1 MIRQPPE
8 EDLMQSCVLL
18 KYGELALKGRN
29 RWRFEETLLR
39 NLDSTLADLGDVS
52 VRRRYGVLVV
62 KGAPLSV
69 LVERTQ
75 AVLGLALV
83 HPAVMVRPSLAAIER
98 ATLELLRPY
107 ARGDG
112 SDQPPDADHRGTT
125 TTSSGATNRTSG
137 RRPQRPATFA
147 IRARRRWKGFA
158 LRSHE
163 IAVRLGDLV
172 RAELG
177 LEVDLRNPDVELGIE
192 IDRHEVLL
200 YTEKLP
206 GQGGLPVGVNG
217 RALTLLSG
225 GFDSPV
231 AGYRTMRRGLATDYV
246 HFSGMP
252 FTGPESVYKAYALAA
267 RLDRYRGGGSRLWV
281 VSFGNAQRSLATAG
295 AGKLQVLA
303 QRRLMVRVASRLGEQ
318 VGAHAIV
325 TGDSLGQVSSQT
337 LPNLVAVEAAAELP
351 LLRPLLGWDKT
362 EIVAEAERIGTA
374 EISKMPD
381 EDCCTLFASPL
392 AETRAQ
398 VSALEKIERRLDLD
412 PLVDELISAATLHE
426 FAVKADHAA

>member
-1 MIRQPPE
+1 
-8 EDLMQSCVLL
+8 MQSCVLL

-39 NLDSTLADLGDVS
+39 NLTNTLADVADVHI
-52 VRRRYGVLVV
+52 RRRNGVLVV
-62 KGAPLSV
+62 KGAPMETL
-69 LVERTQ
+69 LERTQ
-75 AVLGLALV
+75 TVLGLALV
-83 HPAVMVRPSLAAIER
+83 HPAVMVRPSMRAMENAAV
-98 ATLELLRPY
+98 ELLR
-107 ARGDG
+107 
-112 SDQPPDADHRGTT
+112 SHPD
-125 TTSSGATNRTSG
+125 
-137 RRPQRPATFA
+137 ATFA
-147 IRARRRWKGFA
+147 IRPRRRWKGFE
-158 LRSHE
+158 LRSQE
-163 IAVRLGDLV
+163 IAVRIGDRV
-172 RAELG
+172 RTELG
-177 LEVDLRNPDVELGIE
+177 LEVDLGSPGVELGIE
-192 IDRHEVLL
+192 VDRHEVLL

-231 AGYRTMRRGLATDYV
+231 AGYRVMRRGLASDYV

-252 FTGPESVYKAYALAA
+252 FTGPESVYKAYALAS
-267 RLDRYRGGGSRLWV
+267 RLDRYRAGGSRLWV
-281 VSFGNAQRSLATAG
+281 VSFGSAQRSLATAG

-303 QRRLMVRVASRLGEQ
+303 QRRLMVRVASRLGAQ
-318 VGAHAIV
+318 IGAQAVV

-374 EISKMPD
+374 EISKVPD

-398 VSALEKIERRLDLD
+398 VGALEKIEGRLDLD

-426 FAVKADHAA
+426 FAVKPDHAAA

>member
-1 MIRQPPE
+1 
-8 EDLMQSCVLL
+8 MQSCVLL

-29 RWRFEETLLR
+29 RWKFEEVLLR
-39 NLDSTLADLGDVS
+39 NLGRTLADLDGIHI
-52 VRRRYGVLVV
+52 RRRNGVLVV
-62 KGAPLSV
+62 KGAPLPA
-69 LVERTQ
+69 LLERTQ
-75 AVLGLALV
+75 TVLGLALV
-83 HPAVMVRPSLAAIER
+83 HPAVMVKPEIGAIEQ
-98 ATLELLRPY
+98 AAVELLRPY
-107 ARGDG
+107 EN
-112 SDQPPDADHRGTT
+112 
-125 TTSSGATNRTSG
+125 TSFAV
-137 RRPQRPATFA
+137 RP
-147 IRARRRWKGFA
+147 RRRWKGFE
-158 LRSHE
+158 LRSQE
-163 IAVRLGDLV
+163 IAVRIGDRV
-172 RAELG
+172 RTELDRK
-177 LEVDLRNPDVELGIE
+177 VDLRNPDFELGIE
-192 IDRHEVLL
+192 VDRHEVLL

-206 GQGGLPVGVNG
+206 GQGGLPAGVNG

-231 AGYRTMRRGLATDYV
+231 AGYRSMRRGLATDYV

-252 FTGPESVYKAYALAA
+252 FTGPESIYKAYALAS

-303 QRRLMVRVASRLGEQ
+303 QRRLMVRVASRLGQ
-318 VGAHAIV
+318 QIGAQAIV

-374 EISKMPD
+374 EISRLPD

-392 AETRAQ
+392 AETRAE

-412 PLVDELISAATLHE
+412 PIVDDLIAAATLHE
-426 FAVKADHAA
+426 FAIEQDHAA

>member
-1 MIRQPPE
+1 
-8 EDLMQSCVLL
+8 MQSCVLL

-39 NLDSTLADLGDVS
+39 NLTNTLAGTGDIRI
-52 VRRRYGVLVV
+52 RRRNGVVVV
-62 KGAPLSV
+62 KGAPLEV

-83 HPAVMVRPSLAAIER
+83 HPAVMVKPETRTIER
-98 ATLELLRPY
+98 AALDLLRP
-107 ARGDG
+107 
-112 SDQPPDADHRGTT
+112 HE
-125 TTSSGATNRTSG
+125 N
-137 RRPQRPATFA
+137 ATFA
-147 IRARRRWKGFA
+147 IRPRRRWKGFA
-158 LRSHE
+158 LSSHQL
-163 IAVRLGDLV
+163 AVQLGDLV
-172 RAELG
+172 RSELG
-177 LEVDLRNPDVELGIE
+177 LRVDLSRPDVELGIE
-192 IDRHEVLL
+192 IDRHEALL

-267 RLDRYRGGGSRLWV
+267 RLDRYRAGGSRLWV

-318 VGAHAIV
+318 VGAEAIV

-374 EISKMPD
+374 DISKMRD

-392 AETRAQ
+392 AETRAE

-412 PLVDELISAATLHE
+412 PLVDDLIAAATLHE
-426 FAVKADHAA
+426 FAVRSDHAAA

>member
-1 MIRQPPE
+1 
-8 EDLMQSCVLL
+8 MQSCVLL

-39 NLDSTLADLGDVS
+39 NLDNTLADLGDIS

-62 KGAPLSV
+62 KGAPLPV

-83 HPAVMVRPSLAAIER
+83 HPAVMVKPSLTAIER
-98 ATLELLRPY
+98 GALDLLRPY
-107 ARGDG
+107 ARDNRDG
-112 SDQPPDADHRGTT
+112 HGSATR
-125 TTSSGATNRTSG
+125 ATNAATVGITSG
-137 RRPQRPATFA
+137 TNHGPATFA
-147 IRARRRWKGFA
+147 IRPRRRWKGFEM
-158 LRSHE
+158 RSHA
-163 IAVRLGDLV
+163 IAVRLGDRV

-303 QRRLMVRVASRLGEQ
+303 QRRLMVRVASRLGAK
-318 VGAHAIV
+318 VGAQAIV

-392 AETRAQ
+392 AETKAQ
-398 VSALEKIERRLDLD
+398 VSALEKIERRLDLE

-426 FAVKADHAA
+426 FAVKADHAAA